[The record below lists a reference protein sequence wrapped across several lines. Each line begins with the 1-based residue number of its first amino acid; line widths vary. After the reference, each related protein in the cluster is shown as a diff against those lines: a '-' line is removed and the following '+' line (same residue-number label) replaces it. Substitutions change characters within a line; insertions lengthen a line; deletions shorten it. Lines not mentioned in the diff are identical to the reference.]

1 MAKSKSDDVDF
12 VMDAD
17 LEDGDLANAQA
28 AIAASTESAQR
39 LMQASR
45 ELETLVQGVVSLSLI
60 HI

>member
-1 MAKSKSDDVDF
+1 MAKSKTDDVDF
-12 VMDAD
+12 STDSE

-45 ELETLVQGVVSLSLI
+45 ELETPRSRCCK
-60 HI
+60 